1 LLGEESTVSTN
12 LRVAA
17 GACALS
23 IGLLVASGGGAMAVA
38 DTGSESG
45 GAASHSESGETSG
58 TGSSATRSAAGQ
70 LADSLRRTLQNT
82 FNGVT
87 STLNSLGKAPQ
98 RAGANSATTPP
109 TMKVSAS
116 PTVLGSLSTAPST
129 EATATEATATEATA
143 TEATATE
150 PTATAAPVE
159 ATPVQAPAV
168 PVVSTATPTT
178 PAANTNP
185 AEAVAPVADPP
196 VTTLKLTGSDAV
208 APDPGSAVTTPTTS
222 ANASAPPATKSTWL
236 GPVSTSLAAVVNS
249 VAAVPAV
256 VVSLPTSTTPVHDIV
271 NSIANML
278 TSVANVGTSFT
289 QLNLSQLLGASAV
302 APPTIGGAAG
312 HHPAPV
318 AVAGVPN
325 PAPQVPSLSE
335 ILLPVAGPGDGQASD
350 AAAAPA
356 QPVELTAGAGSRAA
370 ATSEVPLAAQGADGN
385 DTLSTVERVIGA
397 FVASASITALAAIA
411 LPGIGGLLATCAA
424 GIRIGYRNA
433 KAGASLPAVITRF
446 AGSGPLGVVRSGAQ
460 VQLHRRTE
468 RPQKQR
474 PRALRVVEAEPSAG
488 QRVLEEAV

>member
-1 LLGEESTVSTN
+1 MSTK

-17 GACALS
+17 GACVLS
-23 IGLLVASGGGAMAVA
+23 VGLLVASGGGAMATA

-45 GAASHSESGETSG
+45 GSVSHSQTAETSG
-58 TGSSATRSAAGQ
+58 TGSSAVRSPVGQ

-87 STLNSLGKAPQ
+87 STLNSLGKTPQ
-98 RAGANSATTPP
+98 RGGANSATTPP
-109 TMKVSAS
+109 TMKVSSS
-116 PTVLGSLSTAPST
+116 PTALGSLSTAPST
-129 EATATEATATEATA
+129 EATS

-150 PTATAAPVE
+150 PTTTATPVE
-159 ATPVQAPAV
+159 ATAIPVAAEPAV
-168 PVVSTATPTT
+168 PVASTATPT
-178 PAANTNP
+178 PNTDT
-185 AEAVAPVADPP
+185 AEAVAPVTDPP
-196 VTTLKLTGSDAV
+196 VTTLKVAGSDAV
-208 APDPGSAVTTPTTS
+208 APAAGTAATDPATS
-222 ANASAPPATKSTWL
+222 APTPAPPTTKSTWL
-236 GPVSTSLAAVVNS
+236 GPVSTSLAAVVKS

-256 VVSLPTSTTPVHDIV
+256 VVSLPTSTTPVYDIV

-289 QLNLSQLLGASAV
+289 HLDLSQLLGASAV
-302 APPTIGGAAG
+302 TPPTIGGAAG
-312 HHPAPV
+312 HHTAAVAAAGAPSPAPP
-318 AVAGVPN
+318 VPT
-325 PAPQVPSLSE
+325 LSE
-335 ILLPVAGPGDGQASD
+335 ILVPVAGDGQASD

-356 QPVELTAGAGSRAA
+356 QPVELAAGSESLGA
-370 ATSEVPLAAQGADGN
+370 ATSEVPLSAKGADEN

-433 KAGASLPAVITRF
+433 KAGASLPAVIARF
-446 AGSGPLGVVRSGAQ
+446 AGSGPLGVVRSGGQ

-468 RPQKQR
+468 RPQKLR
-474 PRALRVVEAEPSAG
+474 PRTLRVVEAEPSPG

>member
-17 GACALS
+17 GACVLS
-23 IGLLVASGGGAMAVA
+23 IGLLVASGGGAMATA

-45 GAASHSESGETSG
+45 GSVSHSQTAETSG
-58 TGSSATRSAAGQ
+58 TGSSAVRSPVGQ

-98 RAGANSATTPP
+98 RGGANSATTPP
-109 TMKVSAS
+109 TMKVSSS
-116 PTVLGSLSTAPST
+116 PTALGSLSTAPST
-129 EATATEATATEATA
+129 EATATEATS

-150 PTATAAPVE
+150 PTATATPVE
-159 ATPVQAPAV
+159 ATATPVAAEPAV
-168 PVVSTATPTT
+168 PVASTATPT
-178 PAANTNP
+178 PNTDT
-185 AEAVAPVADPP
+185 AEAVAPVTDPP
-196 VTTLKLTGSDAV
+196 VTLKVAGSDAV
-208 APDPGSAVTTPTTS
+208 APATGTAATDPATS
-222 ANASAPPATKSTWL
+222 APTPAPPTTKSTGL
-236 GPVSTSLAAVVNS
+236 GPVSTSLAAVVKS

-256 VVSLPTSTTPVHDIV
+256 VVSLPTSTTPVYDIV

-289 QLNLSQLLGASAV
+289 QLDLSQLLGASAV
-302 APPTIGGAAG
+302 TPPTIGGAAG
-312 HHPAPV
+312 HHTAAAAAAGAPSPAPP
-318 AVAGVPN
+318 VPT
-325 PAPQVPSLSE
+325 LSE
-335 ILLPVAGPGDGQASD
+335 ILMPVAGSGDGQAPD

-356 QPVELTAGAGSRAA
+356 QPVELAAGSESLGA
-370 ATSEVPLAAQGADGN
+370 ATSEVPLSAKGADEN

-433 KAGASLPAVITRF
+433 KAGASLPAVIARF
-446 AGSGPLGVVRSGAQ
+446 AGSGPLGVVRSGGQ

-468 RPQKQR
+468 RPQKLR
-474 PRALRVVEAEPSAG
+474 PRTLRVVEAERSPG
-488 QRVLEEAV
+488 ERVLEEAV